1 MRRHG
6 FDALSFLFGLLFAG
20 AGLVLL
26 GGRAVDAG
34 LALPWA
40 GPLIAIGLGLGIVLA
55 VRPRKELV
63 ATAASATSAASAA
76 SAAPDAPSPDAPA

>member
-55 VRPRKELV
+55 VRPGKELV
-63 ATAASATSAASAA
+63 ATAATAASAA

>member
-1 MRRHG
+1 MRNHG
-6 FDALSFLFGLLFAG
+6 FDALSFVFGLLFAG

-40 GPLIAIGLGLGIVLA
+40 GPLIAIGLGIGIVLA
-55 VRPRKELV
+55 VRPRKDSV
-63 ATAASATSAASAA
+63 AS
-76 SAAPDAPSPDAPA
+76 DAPSPDAPV

>member
-6 FDALSFLFGLLFAG
+6 FDALSFLFGLLFTA

-34 LALPWA
+34 VALPWA
-40 GPLIAIGLGLGIVLA
+40 GPVIAITLGVGIVLA
-55 VRPRKELV
+55 VRPRSEP
-63 ATAASATSAASAA
+63 AASAA
-76 SAAPDAPSPDAPA
+76 SSVSDAPSPDAPT

>member
-63 ATAASATSAASAA
+63 ATAATAASAA

>member
-55 VRPRKELV
+55 VRPGKELV
-63 ATAASATSAASAA
+63 ATAASAA